1 MERAP
6 LQAELIEIDENLVRA
21 ELTPVEQTMHITKR
35 KELYEKLHPETKQGN
50 APGAGKGR
58 GKQASQKENLP
69 FIINTAR
76 KTRRG
81 RSTVAKAAT
90 RGKKV
95 KVLADIAGTSLD
107 GFGDLGGRSARRR
120 PGSAAPGKRSPS
132 SVAATAS
139 DGLLPSL
146 QPPTIWCGCPS

>member
-1 MERAP
+1 MEPTDDEVQLYTFDILALDGDDLRMLP
-6 LQAELIEIDENLVRA
+6 LFLRKTNLARLLA
-21 ELTPVEQTMHITKR
+21 RRPQ
-35 KELYEKLHPETKQGN
+35 
-50 APGAGKGR
+50 GKGR